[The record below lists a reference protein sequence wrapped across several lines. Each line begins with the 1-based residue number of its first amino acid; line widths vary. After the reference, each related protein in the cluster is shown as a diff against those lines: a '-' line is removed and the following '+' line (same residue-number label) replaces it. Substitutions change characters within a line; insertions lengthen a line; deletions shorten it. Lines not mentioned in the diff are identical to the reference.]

1 MCAKNIQDP
10 LNILQV
16 NCGQGWRAAALR
28 GRWTVCT
35 FVTGR
40 AGAGAGPLWFPAQ
53 GTASSCFSTLSPL
66 DPAPLC
72 TIGPP
77 VLLVLTES
85 TLHTIVDSTVGG
97 VVEGQSGDWGSEA
110 AVEALREPGAQ
121 GADLWVPRPP
131 HEGGALLGALA
142 GHCPPEPGPGSRP
155 CLCPFLHT
163 GCSEGLCCW
172 LHPEL
177 RVSSEELPPGETD
190 TQQGGG
196 HGS

>member
-53 GTASSCFSTLSPL
+53 GTASSCFSTLSRL

-97 VVEGQSGDWGSEA
+97 LWKASQETGARRRPWRRSGSRVLRGLTCGCPDRLMRVEHSWEHWLATAPQSQGPAPVRAFAPFFTQA
-110 AVEALREPGAQ
+110 AVSACA
-121 GADLWVPRPP
+121 
-131 HEGGALLGALA
+131 A
-142 GHCPPEPGPGSRP
+142 GST
-155 CLCPFLHT
+155 L
-163 GCSEGLCCW
+163 
-172 LHPEL
+172 
-177 RVSSEELPPGETD
+177 SSG
-190 TQQGGG
+190 
-196 HGS
+196 